1 MIHNFNHAYTPP
13 ELKEFNQQ
21 LSDILSQDYSSDAAL
36 EKLIG
41 ERANLVESLL
51 NTLDEEQRRC
61 FAASELTTNNEI
73 TNLVEARQANIRSLL
88 GQASK
93 SSKAIKKYHQV

>member
-1 MIHNFNHAYTPP
+1 MIHSFNHAYTPP
-13 ELKEFNQQ
+13 ELMEFNQQ
-21 LSDILSQDYSSDAAL
+21 LSEILSQDYSSDAAL

-51 NTLDEEQRRC
+51 NTLDEQHRRC
-61 FAASELTTNNEI
+61 FAASELKTNDII
-73 TNLVEARQANIRSLL
+73 TSLVEARQATVRSLL